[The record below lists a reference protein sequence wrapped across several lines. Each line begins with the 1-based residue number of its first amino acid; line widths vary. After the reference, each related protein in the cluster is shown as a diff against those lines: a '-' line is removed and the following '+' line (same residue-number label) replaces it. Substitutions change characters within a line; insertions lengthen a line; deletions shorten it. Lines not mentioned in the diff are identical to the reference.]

1 MIICIFFILFF
12 LHPFQVS
19 AASEESVSLFCTSN
33 KDGTGSCFDESGRNQ
48 FECLIVPGTII
59 PCKNLVSGGT
69 IWCVYIGDSQFNCM
83 EKKDSLLMQ
92 EVSPRSLNSNLD
104 VIPESIFQGD
114 NDLSSSL
121 FSE

>member
-1 MIICIFFILFF
+1 MIICIFFIFFF

-19 AASEESVSLFCTSN
+19 AASGESVSLFCTSN

-48 FECLIVPGTII
+48 FECLIVPGAIT
-59 PCKNLVSGGT
+59 PCKNLDSGGT

-83 EKKDSLLMQ
+83 EKKDSLLVQ

-114 NDLSSSL
+114 NDLSPSL